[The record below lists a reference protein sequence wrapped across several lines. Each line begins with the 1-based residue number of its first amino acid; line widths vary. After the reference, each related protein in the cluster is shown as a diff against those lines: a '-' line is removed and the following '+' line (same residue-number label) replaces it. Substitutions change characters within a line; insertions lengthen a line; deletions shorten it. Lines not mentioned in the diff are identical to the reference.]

1 MFRQTTISLVV
12 FIMLSTAASAETLF
26 SGVLNVTAVTAACTN
41 EASVNDNS
49 NAQFHPADVA
59 GNSDFAAL
67 NQIDR
72 YSARSWKLLAPGS
85 FTDAFQQ
92 TSNVSIGWSDY
103 TPDKPSF
110 LLVSKQTP
118 TTLTTT
124 TQSVTLVGKIKNPY
138 GDAGFEACEETFIFV
153 GFNEQQ

>member
-1 MFRQTTISLVV
+1 MFRQTTINLVA
-12 FIMLSTAASAETLF
+12 FIMLSTAAGAETLF
-26 SGVLNVTAVTAACTN
+26 CGVLNVTAVTPACTN
-41 EASVNDNS
+41 EVSINDNS

-59 GNSDFAAL
+59 GNSNFSAL

-72 YSARSWKLLAPGS
+72 YSAHSLKLLAPGS

-110 LLVSKQTP
+110 LLVSKQMP
-118 TTLTTT
+118 STLTTT
-124 TQSVTLVGKIKNPY
+124 TPNVTLVGQIKNPY
-138 GDAGFEACEETFIFV
+138 GDTGFEACVETFIFV
-153 GFNEQQ
+153 GFNQQQ